1 MAASLAEVFLAGI
14 GAASLR
20 QQLWLQAAGLGV
32 LWLLLRAA
40 ARPSAKPGDRLERDL
55 LAAGLCLTLGEAIYK
70 GWRFYGDAM
79 GSAPPYGVFAVL
91 AVLVAFYGAM
101 VRPRAVAR
109 TAPLILLGGALALA
123 ALTAALWNRADV
135 RRLLED
141 PALTTEGWQ
150 DGLWQALELLP
161 EMPLLAWLGRDAEQQ
176 RRDVNR
182 YVLGL
187 GAARWWILLLQ
198 GLVLGSGQIDR
209 PLHRLSALGQLS
221 VFTRLDGLFVLVWL
235 TLFYGRCLLYGSCLA
250 RLARGSAG
258 RALCAGIAG
267 GTAVGLYLGVGR
279 QWLPVAGQFLLWAC
293 LVWMSAKRQPGAKEE
308 RDEA

>member
-1 MAASLAEVFLAGI
+1 MAEVFLAETR
-14 GAASLR
+14 AAPLR

-40 ARPSAKPGDRLERDL
+40 ACPSPKPGTRLERAL
-55 LAAGLCLTLGEAIYK
+55 LAAGLCLALGQAIYK

-79 GSAPPYGVFAVL
+79 GSALPYGVFAGL
-91 AVLVAFYGAM
+91 AALIAFYGAM

-109 TAPLILLGGALALA
+109 TAPLILLGGGLALA
-123 ALTAALWNRADV
+123 ALTAALWNRADL

-141 PALTTEGWQ
+141 PALTAEGWQ
-150 DGLWQALELLP
+150 DGLWQTLALLP

-176 RRDVNR
+176 RRDVNW
-182 YVLGL
+182 YILGL

-198 GLVLGSGQIDR
+198 GLVLGSGQLDR

-250 RLARGSAG
+250 RLARSGAG
-258 RALCAGIAG
+258 RAVCAGIVSA
-267 GTAVGLYLGVGR
+267 TAVGLYLGVSR
-279 QWLPVAGQFLLWAC
+279 QWLPAAGQCLLWAC
-293 LVWMSAKRQPGAKEE
+293 LVWMLAKRRPGAKGEQ
-308 RDEA
+308 DEA

>member
-1 MAASLAEVFLAGI
+1 MFLAETR
-14 GAASLR
+14 AAPLR

-40 ARPSAKPGDRLERDL
+40 ARPSPKPGTRLERAL
-55 LAAGLCLTLGEAIYK
+55 LAAGLCLALGQAIYK

-79 GSAPPYGVFAVL
+79 GSALPYGVFAGL
-91 AVLVAFYGAM
+91 AALIAFYGAM

-109 TAPLILLGGALALA
+109 TAPLILLGGGLALA
-123 ALTAALWNRADV
+123 ALTAALWNRADL

-141 PALTTEGWQ
+141 PALTAEGWQ
-150 DGLWQALELLP
+150 DGLWQALALLP

-182 YVLGL
+182 YILGL

-198 GLVLGSGQIDR
+198 GLVLGSGQLDR

-250 RLARGSAG
+250 RLARSGAG
-258 RALCAGIAG
+258 RAVCAGIVSA
-267 GTAVGLYLGVGR
+267 TAVGLYLGVSR
-279 QWLPVAGQFLLWAC
+279 QWLPAAGQCLLWAC
-293 LVWMSAKRQPGAKEE
+293 LVWMLAKRRPGAKGEQ
-308 RDEA
+308 DEA

>member
-1 MAASLAEVFLAGI
+1 MFLAETR
-14 GAASLR
+14 AAPLR

-40 ARPSAKPGDRLERDL
+40 ARPSPQPGTRLERAL
-55 LAAGLCLTLGEAIYK
+55 LAAGLCLALGQAIYK

-79 GSAPPYGVFAVL
+79 GSALPYGVFAGL
-91 AVLVAFYGAM
+91 AALIAFYGAM

-109 TAPLILLGGALALA
+109 TAPLILLGGGLALA
-123 ALTAALWNRADV
+123 ALTAALWNRADL

-141 PALTTEGWQ
+141 PALTAEGWQ
-150 DGLWQALELLP
+150 DGLWQALALLP

-182 YVLGL
+182 YILGL

-198 GLVLGSGQIDR
+198 GLVLGSGQLDR

-235 TLFYGRCLLYGSCLA
+235 MLFYGRCLLYGSCLA
-250 RLARGSAG
+250 RLARSGAG
-258 RALCAGIAG
+258 RAVCAGIVSA
-267 GTAVGLYLGVGR
+267 TAVGLYLGVGR
-279 QWLPVAGQFLLWAC
+279 QWLPAAGQCLLWAC
-293 LVWMSAKRQPGAKEE
+293 LVWMLAKRRPGAKGE

>member
-1 MAASLAEVFLAGI
+1 MFLAETR
-14 GAASLR
+14 AAPLR

-40 ARPSAKPGDRLERDL
+40 ARPSPKPGTRLERAL
-55 LAAGLCLTLGEAIYK
+55 LAAGLCLALGQAIYK

-79 GSAPPYGVFAVL
+79 GSALLYGVFAGL
-91 AVLVAFYGAM
+91 AALIAFYGAM

-109 TAPLILLGGALALA
+109 TAPLILLGGGLALA
-123 ALTAALWNRADV
+123 ALTAALWNRADL

-141 PALTTEGWQ
+141 PALTAEGWQ
-150 DGLWQALELLP
+150 DGLWQALALLP

-182 YVLGL
+182 YILGL

-198 GLVLGSGQIDR
+198 GLVLGSGQLDR

-250 RLARGSAG
+250 RLARSGAG
-258 RALCAGIAG
+258 RAVCAGIVSA
-267 GTAVGLYLGVGR
+267 TAVGLYLGVGR
-279 QWLPVAGQFLLWAC
+279 QWLPAAGQCLLWAC
-293 LVWMSAKRQPGAKEE
+293 LLWMLAKRRPGAKGE

>member
-1 MAASLAEVFLAGI
+1 MAEVFLAETR
-14 GAASLR
+14 AAPLR

-32 LWLLLRAA
+32 LWMLLRAA
-40 ARPSAKPGDRLERDL
+40 ARPSPKPGTRLERAL
-55 LAAGLCLTLGEAIYK
+55 LAAGLCLALGQAIYK

-79 GSAPPYGVFAVL
+79 GSALPYGVFAGL
-91 AVLVAFYGAM
+91 AALIAFYGAM

-109 TAPLILLGGALALA
+109 TAPLILLGGELALA
-123 ALTAALWNRADV
+123 ALTAALWNRADL

-141 PALTTEGWQ
+141 PALTAEGWQ
-150 DGLWQALELLP
+150 DGLWQALALLP

-182 YVLGL
+182 YILGL

-198 GLVLGSGQIDR
+198 GLVLGSGQLDR

-250 RLARGSAG
+250 RLARSGAG
-258 RALCAGIAG
+258 RAVCAGIVSA
-267 GTAVGLYLGVGR
+267 TAVGLYLGVSR
-279 QWLPVAGQFLLWAC
+279 QWLPAAGQCLLWAC
-293 LVWMSAKRQPGAKEE
+293 LVWMLAKRRPGAKGEQ
-308 RDEA
+308 DEA

>member
-1 MAASLAEVFLAGI
+1 MAEVFLAETR
-14 GAASLR
+14 AAPLR

-40 ARPSAKPGDRLERDL
+40 ARPSPKPGTRLERAL
-55 LAAGLCLTLGEAIYK
+55 LAAGLCLALGQAIYK

-79 GSAPPYGVFAVL
+79 GSALPYGVFAGL
-91 AVLVAFYGAM
+91 AALIAFYGAM

-109 TAPLILLGGALALA
+109 TAPMILLGGGLALA
-123 ALTAALWNRADV
+123 ALTAALWNRADL

-141 PALTTEGWQ
+141 PALTAEGWQ
-150 DGLWQALELLP
+150 DGLWQTLALLP

-182 YVLGL
+182 YILGL

-198 GLVLGSGQIDR
+198 GLVLGSGQLDR

-250 RLARGSAG
+250 RLARSGAG
-258 RALCAGIAG
+258 RAVCAGIVSA
-267 GTAVGLYLGVGR
+267 TAVGLYLGVSR
-279 QWLPVAGQFLLWAC
+279 QWLPAAGQCLLWAC
-293 LVWMSAKRQPGAKEE
+293 LVWMLAKRRPGAKGEQ
-308 RDEA
+308 DEA

>member
-1 MAASLAEVFLAGI
+1 MFLAETR
-14 GAASLR
+14 AAPLR

-40 ARPSAKPGDRLERDL
+40 ARPSPKPGTRLERAL
-55 LAAGLCLTLGEAIYK
+55 LAAGLCLALGQAIYT

-79 GSAPPYGVFAVL
+79 GSALPYGVFAGL
-91 AVLVAFYGAM
+91 AALIAFYGAM

-109 TAPLILLGGALALA
+109 TAPLILLGGGLALA
-123 ALTAALWNRADV
+123 ALTAALWNRADL

-141 PALTTEGWQ
+141 PALTAEGWQ
-150 DGLWQALELLP
+150 DGLWQALALLP

-182 YVLGL
+182 YILGL

-198 GLVLGSGQIDR
+198 GLVLGSGQLDR

-235 TLFYGRCLLYGSCLA
+235 MLFYGRCLLYGSCLA
-250 RLARGSAG
+250 RLARSGAG
-258 RALCAGIAG
+258 RAVCAGIVSA
-267 GTAVGLYLGVGR
+267 TAVGLYLGVSR
-279 QWLPVAGQFLLWAC
+279 QWLPAAGQCLLWAC
-293 LVWMSAKRQPGAKEE
+293 LVWTLVKRRPGAKGE

>member
-1 MAASLAEVFLAGI
+1 MFLAETR
-14 GAASLR
+14 AAPLR

-40 ARPSAKPGDRLERDL
+40 ARPSPKPGTRLERAL
-55 LAAGLCLTLGEAIYK
+55 LAAGLCLALGQAIYK

-79 GSAPPYGVFAVL
+79 GSALPYGVFAGL
-91 AVLVAFYGAM
+91 AALIAFYGAM

-109 TAPLILLGGALALA
+109 TAPLILLGGGLALA
-123 ALTAALWNRADV
+123 ALTAALWNRADL

-141 PALTTEGWQ
+141 PALTAEGWQ
-150 DGLWQALELLP
+150 DGLWQTLALLP

-176 RRDVNR
+176 RRDVNW
-182 YVLGL
+182 YILGL

-198 GLVLGSGQIDR
+198 GLVLGSGQLDR

-250 RLARGSAG
+250 RLARSGAG
-258 RALCAGIAG
+258 RAVCAGIVSA
-267 GTAVGLYLGVGR
+267 TAVGLYLGVSR
-279 QWLPVAGQFLLWAC
+279 QWLPAAGQCLLWAC
-293 LVWMSAKRQPGAKEE
+293 LVWMLAKRRPGAKGEQ
-308 RDEA
+308 DEA

>member
-1 MAASLAEVFLAGI
+1 MFLAETR
-14 GAASLR
+14 AAPLR

-40 ARPSAKPGDRLERDL
+40 ARPSPKPGTRLERAL
-55 LAAGLCLTLGEAIYK
+55 LAAGLCLALGQAIYK

-79 GSAPPYGVFAVL
+79 GSALPYGVFAGL
-91 AVLVAFYGAM
+91 AALIAFYGAM

-109 TAPLILLGGALALA
+109 TAPLILLGGGLALA
-123 ALTAALWNRADV
+123 ALTAALWNRADL

-141 PALTTEGWQ
+141 PALTAEGWQ
-150 DGLWQALELLP
+150 DGLWQALALLP
-161 EMPLLAWLGRDAEQQ
+161 EMPLLAWLGWDAEQQ

-182 YVLGL
+182 YILGL

-198 GLVLGSGQIDR
+198 GLVLGSGQLDR

-250 RLARGSAG
+250 RLARSGAG
-258 RALCAGIAG
+258 RAVCAGIVSA
-267 GTAVGLYLGVGR
+267 TAVGLYLGVSR
-279 QWLPVAGQFLLWAC
+279 QWLPAAGQCLLWAC
-293 LVWMSAKRQPGAKEE
+293 LVWMLAKRRPGAKGE

>member
-1 MAASLAEVFLAGI
+1 MAEVFLAETR
-14 GAASLR
+14 AAPLR

-40 ARPSAKPGDRLERDL
+40 ARPSPKPGTRLERAL
-55 LAAGLCLTLGEAIYK
+55 LAAGLCLALGQAIYK

-79 GSAPPYGVFAVL
+79 GSALLYGVFAGL
-91 AVLVAFYGAM
+91 AALIAFYGAM

-109 TAPLILLGGALALA
+109 TAPMILLGGGLALA
-123 ALTAALWNRADV
+123 ALTAALWNRADL

-141 PALTTEGWQ
+141 PALTAEGWQ
-150 DGLWQALELLP
+150 DGLWQALALLP

-182 YVLGL
+182 YILGL

-198 GLVLGSGQIDR
+198 GLVLGSGQLDR

-250 RLARGSAG
+250 RLARSGAG
-258 RALCAGIAG
+258 RAVCAGIVSA
-267 GTAVGLYLGVGR
+267 TAVGLYLGVGR
-279 QWLPVAGQFLLWAC
+279 QWLPAAGQCLLWAC
-293 LVWMSAKRQPGAKEE
+293 LVWTLAKRRPGTKGE

>member
-1 MAASLAEVFLAGI
+1 MAEVFLAETR
-14 GAASLR
+14 AVPLR

-40 ARPSAKPGDRLERDL
+40 ACPSPKPGTRLERAL
-55 LAAGLCLTLGEAIYK
+55 LAAGLCLALGQAIYK

-79 GSAPPYGVFAVL
+79 GSALPYGVFAGL
-91 AVLVAFYGAM
+91 AALIAFYGAM

-109 TAPLILLGGALALA
+109 TAPMILLGGGLALA
-123 ALTAALWNRADV
+123 ALTAALWNRADL

-141 PALTTEGWQ
+141 PALTAEGWQ
-150 DGLWQALELLP
+150 DGLWQALALLP

-182 YVLGL
+182 YILGL

-198 GLVLGSGQIDR
+198 GLVLGSGQLDR

-250 RLARGSAG
+250 RLARSGAG
-258 RALCAGIAG
+258 RAVCAGIVSA
-267 GTAVGLYLGVGR
+267 TAVGLYLGVGR
-279 QWLPVAGQFLLWAC
+279 QWLPTAGQCLLWAC
-293 LVWMSAKRQPGAKEE
+293 LVWMLAKRRPGAKGE

>member
-1 MAASLAEVFLAGI
+1 MFLAETR
-14 GAASLR
+14 AAPLR

-40 ARPSAKPGDRLERDL
+40 ACPSPKPGTRLERDL
-55 LAAGLCLTLGEAIYK
+55 LVAGLCLALGQAIYK

-79 GSAPPYGVFAVL
+79 GSALPYGVFAGL
-91 AVLVAFYGAM
+91 AALIAFYGAM

-109 TAPLILLGGALALA
+109 TAPMILLGGGLALA
-123 ALTAALWNRADV
+123 ALTAALWNRADL

-141 PALTTEGWQ
+141 PALTAEGWQ
-150 DGLWQALELLP
+150 DGLWQALALLP

-182 YVLGL
+182 YILGL

-198 GLVLGSGQIDR
+198 GLVLGSGQLDR
-209 PLHRLSALGQLS
+209 PLHRLSTLGQLS

-250 RLARGSAG
+250 RLARSGAG
-258 RALCAGIAG
+258 RAVCAGIVSA
-267 GTAVGLYLGVGR
+267 TAVGLYLGVGR
-279 QWLPVAGQFLLWAC
+279 QWLPAAGQCLLWAC
-293 LVWMSAKRQPGAKEE
+293 LVWTLAKRRPGTKGE

>member
-1 MAASLAEVFLAGI
+1 MAEVFLAETR
-14 GAASLR
+14 AAPLR

-40 ARPSAKPGDRLERDL
+40 ACPSPKPGTRLERAL
-55 LAAGLCLTLGEAIYK
+55 LAAGLCLALGQAIYK

-79 GSAPPYGVFAVL
+79 GSALPYGVFAGL
-91 AVLVAFYGAM
+91 AALIAFYGAM

-109 TAPLILLGGALALA
+109 TAPLILLGGGLALA
-123 ALTAALWNRADV
+123 ALTAALWNRADL

-141 PALTTEGWQ
+141 PALTAEGWQ
-150 DGLWQALELLP
+150 DGLWQALALLP

-182 YVLGL
+182 YILGL

-198 GLVLGSGQIDR
+198 GLVLGSGQLDR

-250 RLARGSAG
+250 WLARSGAG
-258 RALCAGIAG
+258 RAVCAGIVSA
-267 GTAVGLYLGVGR
+267 TAVGLYLGVGR
-279 QWLPVAGQFLLWAC
+279 QWLPAAGQCLLWAC
-293 LVWMSAKRQPGAKEE
+293 LVWMLAKRRPGAKGE

>member
-1 MAASLAEVFLAGI
+1 M
-14 GAASLR
+14 
-20 QQLWLQAAGLGV
+20 
-32 LWLLLRAA
+32 
-40 ARPSAKPGDRLERDL
+40 
-55 LAAGLCLTLGEAIYK
+55 
-70 GWRFYGDAM
+70 
-79 GSAPPYGVFAVL
+79 
-91 AVLVAFYGAM
+91 
-101 VRPRAVAR
+101 
-109 TAPLILLGGALALA
+109 
-123 ALTAALWNRADV
+123 
-135 RRLLED
+135 
-141 PALTTEGWQ
+141 
-150 DGLWQALELLP
+150 
-161 EMPLLAWLGRDAEQQ
+161 
-176 RRDVNR
+176 
-182 YVLGL
+182 
-187 GAARWWILLLQ
+187 

-293 LVWMSAKRQPGAKEE
+293 LVWMLAKRQPGAKEE

>member
-1 MAASLAEVFLAGI
+1 MFLAETR
-14 GAASLR
+14 AAPLR

-40 ARPSAKPGDRLERDL
+40 ARPSPKPGTRLERAL
-55 LAAGLCLTLGEAIYK
+55 LAAGLCLALGQAIYK

-79 GSAPPYGVFAVL
+79 GSALPYGVFAGL
-91 AVLVAFYGAM
+91 AALIAFYGAM

-109 TAPLILLGGALALA
+109 TAPMILLGGGLALA
-123 ALTAALWNRADV
+123 ALTAALWNRADL

-141 PALTTEGWQ
+141 PALTAEGWQ
-150 DGLWQALELLP
+150 DGLWQALALLP

-182 YVLGL
+182 YILGL
-187 GAARWWILLLQ
+187 GTARWWILLLQ
-198 GLVLGSGQIDR
+198 GLVLGSGQLDR

-250 RLARGSAG
+250 RLARGGAG
-258 RALCAGIAG
+258 RAVCAGIVSA
-267 GTAVGLYLGVGR
+267 TAVGLYLGVGR
-279 QWLPVAGQFLLWAC
+279 QWLPAAGQCLLWAC
-293 LVWMSAKRQPGAKEE
+293 LMWMLAKRRPGAKGE

>member
-1 MAASLAEVFLAGI
+1 MFLAETR
-14 GAASLR
+14 AAPLR

-40 ARPSAKPGDRLERDL
+40 ARPSPKPGTRLERAL
-55 LAAGLCLTLGEAIYK
+55 LAAGLCLALGQAIYK

-79 GSAPPYGVFAVL
+79 GSALPYGVFAGL
-91 AVLVAFYGAM
+91 AVLIAFYGAM

-109 TAPLILLGGALALA
+109 TAPLILLGGGLALA
-123 ALTAALWNRADV
+123 ALTAALWNRADL

-141 PALTTEGWQ
+141 PALTAEGWQ
-150 DGLWQALELLP
+150 DGLWQALALLP

-182 YVLGL
+182 YILGL

-198 GLVLGSGQIDR
+198 GLVLGSGQLDR

-250 RLARGSAG
+250 RLARSGAG
-258 RALCAGIAG
+258 RAVCAGIVSA
-267 GTAVGLYLGVGR
+267 TAVGLYLGVGR
-279 QWLPVAGQFLLWAC
+279 QWLPAAGQCLLWAC
-293 LVWMSAKRQPGAKEE
+293 LVWMLAKRRPGAKGE

>member
-1 MAASLAEVFLAGI
+1 MAEVFLAETR
-14 GAASLR
+14 AAPLR

-40 ARPSAKPGDRLERDL
+40 ACPSPKPGTRLERAL
-55 LAAGLCLTLGEAIYK
+55 LAAGLCLALGQAIYK

-79 GSAPPYGVFAVL
+79 GSALPYGVFAGL
-91 AVLVAFYGAM
+91 AALIAFYGAM

-109 TAPLILLGGALALA
+109 TAPLILLGGGLALA
-123 ALTAALWNRADV
+123 ALTAALWNRADL

-141 PALTTEGWQ
+141 PALTAEGWQ
-150 DGLWQALELLP
+150 DGLWQTLALLP

-182 YVLGL
+182 YILGL

-198 GLVLGSGQIDR
+198 GLVLGSGQLDR

-250 RLARGSAG
+250 RLARSGAG
-258 RALCAGIAG
+258 RAVCAGIVSA
-267 GTAVGLYLGVGR
+267 TAVGLYLGVGR
-279 QWLPVAGQFLLWAC
+279 QWLPAAGQCLLWAC
-293 LVWMSAKRQPGAKEE
+293 LVWMLAKRRPGAKGEQ
-308 RDEA
+308 DEA

>member
-1 MAASLAEVFLAGI
+1 MAEVFLAETR
-14 GAASLR
+14 AAPLR

-40 ARPSAKPGDRLERDL
+40 ACPSPKPGTRLERAL
-55 LAAGLCLTLGEAIYK
+55 LAAGLCLALGQAIYK

-79 GSAPPYGVFAVL
+79 GSALPYGVFAGL
-91 AVLVAFYGAM
+91 AALIAFYGAM

-109 TAPLILLGGALALA
+109 TTPMILLGGGLALA
-123 ALTAALWNRADV
+123 ALTAALWNRADL

-141 PALTTEGWQ
+141 PALTAEGWQ
-150 DGLWQALELLP
+150 DGLWQALALLP

-182 YVLGL
+182 YILGL

-198 GLVLGSGQIDR
+198 GLVLGSGQLDR

-235 TLFYGRCLLYGSCLA
+235 MLFYGRCLLYGSCLA
-250 RLARGSAG
+250 RLARSGAG
-258 RALCAGIAG
+258 RGVCAGIVSA
-267 GTAVGLYLGVGR
+267 TAVGLYLGVSR
-279 QWLPVAGQFLLWAC
+279 QWLPAAGQCLLWAC
-293 LVWMSAKRQPGAKEE
+293 LVWMLAKRQPGAKGE

>member
-1 MAASLAEVFLAGI
+1 MAEVFLAETR
-14 GAASLR
+14 AAPLR

-40 ARPSAKPGDRLERDL
+40 ACPSPKPGTRLERAL
-55 LAAGLCLTLGEAIYK
+55 LAAGLGLALGQAIYK

-79 GSAPPYGVFAVL
+79 GSALPYGVFAGL
-91 AVLVAFYGAM
+91 AALIAFYGAM

-109 TAPLILLGGALALA
+109 TAPLILLGGGLALA
-123 ALTAALWNRADV
+123 ALTAALWNRADL

-141 PALTTEGWQ
+141 PALTAEGWQ
-150 DGLWQALELLP
+150 DGLWQTLALLP

-176 RRDVNR
+176 RRDVNW
-182 YVLGL
+182 YILGL

-198 GLVLGSGQIDR
+198 GLVLGSGQLDR

-250 RLARGSAG
+250 RLARSGAG
-258 RALCAGIAG
+258 RAVCAGIVSA
-267 GTAVGLYLGVGR
+267 TAVGLYLGVSR
-279 QWLPVAGQFLLWAC
+279 QWLPAAGQCLLWAC
-293 LVWMSAKRQPGAKEE
+293 LVWMLAKRRPGAKGEQ
-308 RDEA
+308 DEA

>member
-1 MAASLAEVFLAGI
+1 MAEVFLAETR
-14 GAASLR
+14 AAPLR
-20 QQLWLQAAGLGV
+20 QQLWLQATGLGV

-40 ARPSAKPGDRLERDL
+40 ACPSPKPGTRLERAL
-55 LAAGLCLTLGEAIYK
+55 LAAGLCLALGQAIYK

-79 GSAPPYGVFAVL
+79 GSALLYGVFAGL
-91 AVLVAFYGAM
+91 AALIAFYGAM

-109 TAPLILLGGALALA
+109 TAPMILLGGGLALA
-123 ALTAALWNRADV
+123 ALTAALWNRADL

-141 PALTTEGWQ
+141 PALTAEGWQ
-150 DGLWQALELLP
+150 DGLWQTLALLP

-182 YVLGL
+182 YILGL

-198 GLVLGSGQIDR
+198 GLVLGSGQLDR
-209 PLHRLSALGQLS
+209 PLHRLSTLGQLS

-235 TLFYGRCLLYGSCLA
+235 MLFYGRCLLYGSCLA
-250 RLARGSAG
+250 RLARSGAG
-258 RALCAGIAG
+258 RAVCAGIVSA
-267 GTAVGLYLGVGR
+267 TAVGLYLGVGR
-279 QWLPVAGQFLLWAC
+279 QWLPTAGQCLLWAC
-293 LVWMSAKRQPGAKEE
+293 LVWMLAKRRPGAKGE